1 MAFSEQSLADARQQ
15 GYSDDEIFNHLATS
29 DERFSVAKKQ
39 GYSLDDIAAH
49 FKQKEGGENNEG
61 QTYTDSNAQ
70 RQADEQGQAGTQE
83 GLYSSQMRLQEPQG
97 AEERQRTLDSSR
109 EVGGD
114 FSEAQTQETEGQR
127 IQVGQ
132 EARQGLRGQVPSGN
146 QAQVGEEGG
155 VPSPS
160 QGGIIERAIED
171 PASAALA
178 AGASAVETAGALKA
192 GQLTSKGIRPAGKFL
207 LKQLVKKATGSVAA
221 ATAAPL
227 SVAAGA
233 TGIGALAIPAIE
245 MGAFVAGDWIAEKAF
260 NWIESLV
267 GADEAIEEAKARNPE
282 IAQGASLAAMAPMA
296 YTSLRNFKRVAA
308 EEGKARAAQ
317 LAATGV
323 AGGLAFEPI
332 RYGIES
338 ALGAVTGAEEEP
350 APITA
355 ESLLES
361 GLMGGV
367 FAAHGAREIKKYVGP
382 ETAAAA
388 VRTPTDATIEE
399 NAIERSQRKQ
409 FFTENQVMQKAEADL
424 RSLEE
429 RVNAGEQLSEND
441 AQYLSFLQS
450 FPSAENI
457 GEVMGF
463 GVRKPSKPI
472 YSTEEIV
479 TDRLNE
485 AQAKLAELDGKPDTK
500 ANQKKRTNL
509 QADVAR
515 LQSDLAEGRTLEGQ
529 QRQEAAGEA
538 PAKEQP
544 PAEVTTPDGDIKQVV
559 GGLSGGISDSIY
571 KALWNKVTA
580 GEVTELGKPSAILTA
595 AKRLRELGGLT
606 TIEEFR
612 SFANEFDAIRELP
625 KEQRLDALNALAE
638 KYTKPAE
645 VTTEAQP
652 TKPSEIKEPKAGEI
666 PTVEGESP
674 LLETTIEAE
683 EGVAPREGEG
693 KEEVTAKTP
702 SKAPYNIAE
711 TNTAEEARAWG
722 DQKQKALSSMTGA
735 SAEAERLRIEQ
746 KVAERIEQIEATKEP
761 KKIPYNIA
769 ETNTIEEARA
779 WGDKKQKALASS
791 KSPSAKAEIARI
803 KQKVAERISQIES
816 SAPKV
821 KVAEVAKKAAPKPTP
836 KEQGTPKAK
845 AVNVEQPLPAKP
857 KGTRVLAAAYRRKN
871 PETGKM
877 EVFYGANHQ
886 HALMRS
892 GMSWP
897 DIKKKYGSPEQRES
911 KEFGYKTNTNKFV
924 TRQEGEQV
932 ARASKQADNL
942 GIDKDKQAGLS
953 MHSNRLTLDEYAGPV
968 EAGVSVGAARATGF
982 EFGKADRDAD
992 LIKGAKIHAKGA
1004 KDFDGWKKQF
1014 LATEKGLKPKYTE
1027 RQLLNL
1033 FEQSEKMQSYA
1044 SNYKKSL
1051 EESIKDEDFWTGK
1064 TPEEIQTASSKRR
1077 TESVKMTNDNI
1088 DKLREERRLPP
1099 VMKEA
1104 SKSWG
1109 SDWEEGMRRLDNDA
1123 DYGDRLARS
1132 ITYDM
1137 RVLSNPDKAVLA
1149 HQTLETMNRRDG
1161 IAELLA
1167 KETDPRMIEKY
1178 SREFDEAD
1186 RQFIQLTELSSRV
1199 NSEAGRA
1206 LNFIK
1211 TIIKSDYSLES
1222 LMTKAMAKNRRMGGD
1237 GRLTDVE
1244 KKNLSDLSAKVL
1256 KESEKFSTMLEG
1268 SKEQNAMNA
1277 LMEFIEYSKGLR
1289 RVSIAEEQPTAKQE
1303 MERFTSI
1310 LESEKNDPMSV
1321 GLAVRGLARAFAEK
1335 TGSTDPAKITDEVHK
1350 RIKNIMGDS
1359 WTKEQTHD
1367 ALQGNGAFVQF
1378 GETSLKKAIQNSI
1391 TQQKEFVDSY
1401 NKATKRGTAREREIN
1416 IAKLFER
1423 RNIEFKSVESQMKSM
1438 VEEINVLASKFK
1450 GELDYELRSC
1460 E

>member
-70 RQADEQGQAGTQE
+70 RQADEQVQDGFEE
-83 GLYSSQMRLQEPQG
+83 GLYASQMRLQEPTG

-132 EARQGLRGQVPSGN
+132 EAGQGLRSQVLEGN

-192 GQLTSKGIRPAGKFL
+192 GQIAAQQTGKFL
-207 LKQLVKKATGSVAA
+207 LKQIAKKAAGSVAA
-221 ATAAPL
+221 AAAAPL
-227 SVAAGA
+227 SAAAGA

-245 MGAFVAGDWIAEKAF
+245 MGAFVAGDWAAEKAF

-296 YTSLRNFKRVAA
+296 YTSLRNFQRLAA
-308 EEGKARAAQ
+308 QEGKAEAAQ

-332 RYGIES
+332 RYGVES

-485 AQAKLAELDGKPDTK
+485 AQAKLAELEGKPDTK
-500 ANQKKRTNL
+500 ANQKKRTKL
-509 QADVAR
+509 QADVER

-544 PAEVTTPDGDIKQVV
+544 PAEV
-559 GGLSGGISDSIY
+559 
-571 KALWNKVTA
+571 A
-580 GEVTELGKPSAILTA
+580 
-595 AKRLRELGGLT
+595 
-606 TIEEFR
+606 
-612 SFANEFDAIRELP
+612 
-625 KEQRLDALNALAE
+625 
-638 KYTKPAE
+638 
-645 VTTEAQP
+645 TEAQP
-652 TKPSEIKEPKAGEI
+652 TEPSEVKEPKAGEVPPI
-666 PTVEGESP
+666 EGESP
-674 LLETTIEAE
+674 VLETTIEVE

-693 KEEVTAKTP
+693 KEEVT
-702 SKAPYNIAE
+702 SKPEREIPYNIAE

-722 DQKQKALSSMTGA
+722 DQKQKAIASSTSP
-735 SAEAERLRIEQ
+735 SAEAERIRIEQ
-746 KVAERIEQIEATKEP
+746 R
-761 KKIPYNIA
+761 
-769 ETNTIEEARA
+769 
-779 WGDKKQKALASS
+779 
-791 KSPSAKAEIARI
+791 
-803 KQKVAERISQIES
+803 VAERISQIES
-816 SAPKV
+816 RTPKV
-821 KVAEVAKKAAPKPTP
+821 KVAEVAKKAELKPTPKVQVEEVVPREGGEKEEVKTPASLDEATTVEEVDAYVKSQQQMLSRMLRTNTANQSVNARNKAELGKRSKGLGMEAAAQKRKITGNLTAKEQAAKTKKEQSNYVGKPVSVDGGSGTVVGTSFGKIRVKFEDGSVKSIDPLKIESIVP

-877 EVFYGANHQ
+877 EVFYGANHK

-892 GMSWP
+892 GMSWK
-897 DIKKKYGSPEQRES
+897 DIQSKYAHPEQREG

-924 TRQEGEQV
+924 TRQEAEQV
-932 ARASKQADNL
+932 ARESKQADVL

-1051 EESIKDEDFWTGK
+1051 EESINNEDFWTGK

-1088 DKLREERRLPP
+1088 DKLREERKLPP

-1104 SKSWG
+1104 STSWG

-1123 DYGDRLARS
+1123 DYGDRLSRS

-1137 RVLSNPDKAVLA
+1137 RPLSNPDKAVLA

-1244 KKNLSDLSAKVL
+1244 EKNLSDLSAKVL

-1310 LESEKNDPMSV
+1310 LEAEKNDSMSV
-1321 GLAVRGLARAFAEK
+1321 GLAVRGLARSFAEK

>member
-1 MAFSEQSLADARQQ
+1 MPFNVNAARQA
-15 GYSDDEIFNHLATS
+15 GYSDDEIEQHLSSQYSSFDFNG
-29 DERFSVAKKQ
+29 AKQ
-39 GYSLDDIAAH
+39 AGYSIDEISEHLT
-49 FKQKEGGENNEG
+49 QKGGGNNEG

-70 RQADEQGQAGTQE
+70 RQADEQVQDGFEE
-83 GLYSSQMRLQEPQG
+83 GLYASQVRLQEPQG
-97 AEERQRTLDSSR
+97 AEERQRALDSSR

-132 EARQGLRGQVPSGN
+132 EAGQGLRSQVLEGN

-245 MGAFVAGDWIAEKAF
+245 MGAFVAGDWVAEKAF

-332 RYGIES
+332 RYGVES

-500 ANQKKRTNL
+500 ANQKKRTKL
-509 QADVAR
+509 QADVER

-529 QRQEAAGEA
+529 QRQEVAGEA

-544 PAEVTTPDGDIKQVV
+544 PAEV
-559 GGLSGGISDSIY
+559 
-571 KALWNKVTA
+571 A
-580 GEVTELGKPSAILTA
+580 
-595 AKRLRELGGLT
+595 
-606 TIEEFR
+606 
-612 SFANEFDAIRELP
+612 
-625 KEQRLDALNALAE
+625 
-638 KYTKPAE
+638 
-645 VTTEAQP
+645 TEAQP
-652 TKPSEIKEPKAGEI
+652 TEPSEVKEPKAGEVPPI
-666 PTVEGESP
+666 EGESP
-674 LLETTIEAE
+674 LLETTIEVE

-693 KEEVTAKTP
+693 KEEVTARPP
-702 SKAPYNIAE
+702 SKIPYNIAE

-722 DQKQKALSSMTGA
+722 DQKQKALSSATGA
-735 SAEAERLRIEQ
+735 SAEAERVRIEQ

-769 ETNTIEEARA
+769 DTTTIDEARA
-779 WGDKKQKALASS
+779 WGDQKQKAIASS
-791 KSPSAKAEIARI
+791 TSPSAEAERI
-803 KQKVAERISQIES
+803 RIEQRVAERISQIES
-816 SAPKV
+816 RTPKV
-821 KVAEVAKKAAPKPTP
+821 KVAEVAKEGAPKPAQ
-836 KEQGTPKAK
+836 KEQGVPKAK
-845 AVNVEQPLPAKP
+845 AVNVETSLPAKP

-877 EVFYGANHQ
+877 EVFYGANHK

-892 GMSWP
+892 GMSWK
-897 DIKKKYGSPEQRES
+897 DIQSKYAHPEQRES

-924 TRQEGEQV
+924 TRQEAEQV
-932 ARASKQADNL
+932 ARESKQADVL

-1088 DKLREERRLPP
+1088 DKLREERGLPP

-1104 SKSWG
+1104 STSWG

-1123 DYGDRLARS
+1123 DYGDRLSRS

-1137 RVLSNPDKAVLA
+1137 RPLSNPDKAVLA

-1321 GLAVRGLARAFAEK
+1321 GLAVRGLARSFAEK

>member
-1 MAFSEQSLADARQQ
+1 
-15 GYSDDEIFNHLATS
+15 
-29 DERFSVAKKQ
+29 
-39 GYSLDDIAAH
+39 
-49 FKQKEGGENNEG
+49 
-61 QTYTDSNAQ
+61 
-70 RQADEQGQAGTQE
+70 
-83 GLYSSQMRLQEPQG
+83 
-97 AEERQRTLDSSR
+97 
-109 EVGGD
+109 
-114 FSEAQTQETEGQR
+114 
-127 IQVGQ
+127 
-132 EARQGLRGQVPSGN
+132 
-146 QAQVGEEGG
+146 
-155 VPSPS
+155 
-160 QGGIIERAIED
+160 
-171 PASAALA
+171 
-178 AGASAVETAGALKA
+178 
-192 GQLTSKGIRPAGKFL
+192 
-207 LKQLVKKATGSVAA
+207 
-221 ATAAPL
+221 
-227 SVAAGA
+227 
-233 TGIGALAIPAIE
+233 
-245 MGAFVAGDWIAEKAF
+245 
-260 NWIESLV
+260 
-267 GADEAIEEAKARNPE
+267 
-282 IAQGASLAAMAPMA
+282 
-296 YTSLRNFKRVAA
+296 
-308 EEGKARAAQ
+308 
-317 LAATGV
+317 
-323 AGGLAFEPI
+323 
-332 RYGIES
+332 
-338 ALGAVTGAEEEP
+338 
-350 APITA
+350 
-355 ESLLES
+355 
-361 GLMGGV
+361 
-367 FAAHGAREIKKYVGP
+367 
-382 ETAAAA
+382 
-388 VRTPTDATIEE
+388 
-399 NAIERSQRKQ
+399 
-409 FFTENQVMQKAEADL
+409 
-424 RSLEE
+424 
-429 RVNAGEQLSEND
+429 
-441 AQYLSFLQS
+441 
-450 FPSAENI
+450 
-457 GEVMGF
+457 
-463 GVRKPSKPI
+463 
-472 YSTEEIV
+472 
-479 TDRLNE
+479 
-485 AQAKLAELDGKPDTK
+485 
-500 ANQKKRTNL
+500 
-509 QADVAR
+509 
-515 LQSDLAEGRTLEGQ
+515 
-529 QRQEAAGEA
+529 
-538 PAKEQP
+538 
-544 PAEVTTPDGDIKQVV
+544 
-559 GGLSGGISDSIY
+559 
-571 KALWNKVTA
+571 
-580 GEVTELGKPSAILTA
+580 
-595 AKRLRELGGLT
+595 
-606 TIEEFR
+606 
-612 SFANEFDAIRELP
+612 
-625 KEQRLDALNALAE
+625 
-638 KYTKPAE
+638 
-645 VTTEAQP
+645 
-652 TKPSEIKEPKAGEI
+652 
-666 PTVEGESP
+666 
-674 LLETTIEAE
+674 
-683 EGVAPREGEG
+683 
-693 KEEVTAKTP
+693 
-702 SKAPYNIAE
+702 
-711 TNTAEEARAWG
+711 
-722 DQKQKALSSMTGA
+722 
-735 SAEAERLRIEQ
+735 
-746 KVAERIEQIEATKEP
+746 
-761 KKIPYNIA
+761 
-769 ETNTIEEARA
+769 
-779 WGDKKQKALASS
+779 
-791 KSPSAKAEIARI
+791 
-803 KQKVAERISQIES
+803 
-816 SAPKV
+816 
-821 KVAEVAKKAAPKPTP
+821 
-836 KEQGTPKAK
+836 
-845 AVNVEQPLPAKP
+845 
-857 KGTRVLAAAYRRKN
+857 
-871 PETGKM
+871 M

-892 GMSWP
+892 GMSWK
-897 DIKKKYGSPEQRES
+897 DIQSKYAHPEQREG

-924 TRQEGEQV
+924 TRQEAEQV
-932 ARASKQADNL
+932 ARESKQADVL

-1088 DKLREERRLPP
+1088 DKLREERKLPP

-1104 SKSWG
+1104 STSWG

-1137 RVLSNPDKAVLA
+1137 RPLSNPDKAVLA

-1321 GLAVRGLARAFAEK
+1321 GLAVRGLARSFAEK

>member
-1 MAFSEQSLADARQQ
+1 
-15 GYSDDEIFNHLATS
+15 
-29 DERFSVAKKQ
+29 
-39 GYSLDDIAAH
+39 
-49 FKQKEGGENNEG
+49 
-61 QTYTDSNAQ
+61 
-70 RQADEQGQAGTQE
+70 
-83 GLYSSQMRLQEPQG
+83 
-97 AEERQRTLDSSR
+97 
-109 EVGGD
+109 
-114 FSEAQTQETEGQR
+114 
-127 IQVGQ
+127 
-132 EARQGLRGQVPSGN
+132 
-146 QAQVGEEGG
+146 
-155 VPSPS
+155 
-160 QGGIIERAIED
+160 
-171 PASAALA
+171 
-178 AGASAVETAGALKA
+178 
-192 GQLTSKGIRPAGKFL
+192 
-207 LKQLVKKATGSVAA
+207 
-221 ATAAPL
+221 
-227 SVAAGA
+227 
-233 TGIGALAIPAIE
+233 
-245 MGAFVAGDWIAEKAF
+245 
-260 NWIESLV
+260 
-267 GADEAIEEAKARNPE
+267 
-282 IAQGASLAAMAPMA
+282 MA

-332 RYGIES
+332 RYGVES

-485 AQAKLAELDGKPDTK
+485 AQAKLAELEGKPDTK
-500 ANQKKRTNL
+500 ANQKKRTKL
-509 QADVAR
+509 QADVER

-544 PAEVTTPDGDIKQVV
+544 PAEV
-559 GGLSGGISDSIY
+559 
-571 KALWNKVTA
+571 A
-580 GEVTELGKPSAILTA
+580 
-595 AKRLRELGGLT
+595 
-606 TIEEFR
+606 
-612 SFANEFDAIRELP
+612 
-625 KEQRLDALNALAE
+625 
-638 KYTKPAE
+638 
-645 VTTEAQP
+645 TEAQP
-652 TKPSEIKEPKAGEI
+652 TEPSEVKEPKAGEVPPI
-666 PTVEGESP
+666 EGESP
-674 LLETTIEAE
+674 VLETTIEVE

-693 KEEVTAKTP
+693 KEEVT
-702 SKAPYNIAE
+702 SKPEREIPYNIAE

-779 WGDKKQKALASS
+779 WGDQKQKAIASS
-791 KSPSAKAEIARI
+791 TSPSAEAERI
-803 KQKVAERISQIES
+803 RIEQRVAERISQIES
-816 SAPKV
+816 RTPKV
-821 KVAEVAKKAAPKPTP
+821 KVAEVAKKAELKPTPKVQVEEVVPREGGEKEEVKTPASLDEATTVEEVDAYVKSQQQMLSRMLRTNTANQSVNARNKAELGKRSKGLGMEAAAQKRKITGNLTAKEQAAKTKKEQSNYVGKPVSVDGGSGTVVGTSFGKIRVKFEDGSVKSIDPLKIESIVP

-877 EVFYGANHQ
+877 EVFYGANHK

-892 GMSWP
+892 GMSWK
-897 DIKKKYGSPEQRES
+897 DIQSKYAHPEQREG

-924 TRQEGEQV
+924 TRQEAEQV
-932 ARASKQADNL
+932 ARESKQADVL

-1051 EESIKDEDFWTGK
+1051 EESINNEDFWTGK

-1088 DKLREERRLPP
+1088 DKLREERKLPP

-1104 SKSWG
+1104 STSWG

-1123 DYGDRLARS
+1123 DYGDRLSRS

-1137 RVLSNPDKAVLA
+1137 RPLSNPDKAVLA

-1244 KKNLSDLSAKVL
+1244 EKNLSDLSAKVL
-1256 KESEKFSTMLEG
+1256 KESEKFSAMLEG

-1321 GLAVRGLARAFAEK
+1321 GLAVRGLARSFAEK

>member
-1 MAFSEQSLADARQQ
+1 MPFNVNAARQA
-15 GYSDDEIFNHLATS
+15 GYSDDEIEQYLASQYSSFN
-29 DERFSVAKKQ
+29 FNGAKQ
-39 GYSLDDIAAH
+39 AGYSIDEISEYLTN
-49 FKQKEGGENNEG
+49 KGGGNNEG
-61 QTYTDSNAQ
+61 QTYTDSNEQ

-83 GLYSSQMRLQEPQG
+83 GVQPSQVRLQEPTG
-97 AEERQRTLDSSR
+97 AEQRQRTFDSSR

-114 FSEAQTQETEGQR
+114 FSEAETQETEGQR

-132 EARQGLRGQVPSGN
+132 EARQGLRSQVLEGN

-178 AGASAVETAGALKA
+178 AGASAAETAGALKA
-192 GQLTSKGIRPAGKFL
+192 GQMVAKAVRPTGKFL
-207 LKQLVKKATGSVAA
+207 LKQIAKKATGSVAA
-221 ATAAPL
+221 AAVAPISAAF
-227 SVAAGA
+227 GA
-233 TGIGALAIPAIE
+233 TGVGALAIPAIE
-245 MGAFVAGDWIAEKAF
+245 MAAFVGGDWAAEKAF

-296 YTSLRNFKRVAA
+296 YTSIRGFGQVAA
-308 EEGKARAAQ
+308 EQGKKEAAK

-332 RYGIES
+332 RYGVES
-338 ALGAVTGAEEEP
+338 ALGAVTGAEEGP
-350 APITA
+350 APITT

-388 VRTPTDATIEE
+388 VRTPTDSTIEAE
-399 NAIERSQRKQ
+399 ATEKAQRKQ

-424 RSLEE
+424 RSLED

-441 AQYLSFLQS
+441 TQYLSFLQS
-450 FPSAENI
+450 FPSAEQI
-457 GEVMGF
+457 GETMGF

-485 AQAKLAELDGKPDTK
+485 AQSKLAELEGKPDTK
-500 ANQKKRTNL
+500 ANQNKRTKL
-509 QADVAR
+509 QADVER

-529 QRQEAAGEA
+529 QRQEAAGE
-538 PAKEQP
+538 PPVKEQP
-544 PAEVTTPDGDIKQVV
+544 PAE
-559 GGLSGGISDSIY
+559 
-571 KALWNKVTA
+571 A
-580 GEVTELGKPSAILTA
+580 
-595 AKRLRELGGLT
+595 
-606 TIEEFR
+606 
-612 SFANEFDAIRELP
+612 
-625 KEQRLDALNALAE
+625 
-638 KYTKPAE
+638 PA
-645 VTTEAQP
+645 EAQP

-666 PTVEGESP
+666 PTVEGEST

-722 DQKQKALSSMTGA
+722 DQKQKALSSATGA
-735 SAEAERLRIEQ
+735 SAEAERFRIEQ

-779 WGDKKQKALASS
+779 WGDQKQKALASS
-791 KSPSAKAEIARI
+791 KSPSAKAEIGRI

-821 KVAEVAKKAAPKPTP
+821 RVAEVAKKAEPKPTP

-892 GMSWP
+892 GMSWT

-932 ARASKQADNL
+932 ARASNQADNL
-942 GIDKDKQAGLS
+942 GIDKDKQIGLS

-1033 FEQSEKMQSYA
+1033 FEQSEKMQSYS

-1051 EESIKDEDFWTGK
+1051 EESINNEDFWTGK
-1064 TPEEIQTASSKRR
+1064 TPEEIQTASTQRR
-1077 TESVKMTNDNI
+1077 TEPVKLTNDNI
-1088 DKLREERRLPP
+1088 DALREERGLPP

-1104 SKSWG
+1104 STSLG
-1109 SDWEEGMRRLDNDA
+1109 ADWAEGMRRLDNDA
-1123 DYGDRLARS
+1123 YYGDRLVAS

-1137 RVLSNPDKAVLA
+1137 RPLSNPDKAVLA

-1161 IAELLA
+1161 VAKLLA
-1167 KETDPRMIEKY
+1167 EETDPRLIEKY

-1199 NSEAGRA
+1199 NSEAGSA
-1206 LNFIK
+1206 LRFIRSV
-1211 TIIKSDYSLES
+1211 IKSDYSFES
-1222 LMTKAMAKNRRMGGD
+1222 LITKAMAKNRRMGGD

-1244 KKNLSDLSAKVL
+1244 KKNLSDLSAKVI
-1256 KESEKFSTMLEG
+1256 KESEKFATMLEG

-1310 LESEKNDPMSV
+1310 LEAEQNDPMSV

-1335 TGSTDPAKITDEVHK
+1335 TGSTDPAKITDEVHR

-1378 GETSLKKAIQNSI
+1378 GETGLKKAINNSI
-1391 TQQKEFVDSY
+1391 SQQKEFVDSY
-1401 NKATKRGTAREREIN
+1401 NKAMNRRTAREREIN

-1438 VEEINVLASKFK
+1438 VDEISVMASKFK